1 MQGNG
6 NDKFQLIQ
14 ERAYEIYRQRDPN
27 SGSAEDDWRK
37 AEAEVEREESQR
49 PMHTGP
55 ARFKEKSRW
64 ADLGTHVGHD
74 IENPA

>member
-1 MQGNG
+1 MQGN
-6 NDKFQLIQ
+6 DRFRLIQ

-27 SGSAEDDWRK
+27 SATPEDDWRR
-37 AEAEVEREESQR
+37 AEAEIEREESQR
-49 PMHTGP
+49 FTHTGP

-64 ADLGTHVGHD
+64 TELGTHVGHD